1 MKKFWLFFFPLIF
14 FFPFCP
20 GPAEATIYKY
30 VDKKGT
36 VHYTDRYES
45 IPQEYRNKIKIMK
58 EEKKDTTSAQKPSS
72 PEDKRR
78 EERPSAEEPIGKMP
92 LAARD
97 KAEASEQET
106 SRIQADQQKLKLEE
120 EKEKRILELE
130 LQEQIAAKQQE
141 AASLPTNWMVKDR
154 NTLNRINQDISNLE
168 RDIQSVR
175 EGEGSPHPP
184 Q

>member
-1 MKKFWLFFFPLIF
+1 VKKFWLFFFPLIF

-30 VDKKGT
+30 VDKKGI

-45 IPQEYRNKIKIMK
+45 IPQEYQKKIKIIK
-58 EEKKDTTSAQKPSS
+58 EEKKDTTPAQKPASA
-72 PEDKRR
+72 EDKRR
-78 EERPSAEEPIGKMP
+78 EERPSAAESIGKMP
-92 LAARD
+92 LAEQN
-97 KAEASEQET
+97 KAEVSEKEASA
-106 SRIQADQQKLKLEE
+106 IQADQQKLKLQE
-120 EKEKRILELE
+120 EKEKRILE

-154 NTLNRINQDISNLE
+154 NTLNRINQEISNLE

-175 EGEGSPHPP
+175 EGESPSHSP